1 MSHDNIPAK
10 NRVNVTKNRN
20 LSNKNS
26 IPIEEYVLNFTL
38 VKMLISRSWKPFNDH
53 LITLVNLW

>member
-38 VKMLISRSWKPFNDH
+38 VKMLISRS
-53 LITLVNLW
+53 